1 MLHLLYYFHFFSFF
15 FYGKLWTFWSVVKFH
30 AFYVLQIHIWTSYFI
45 NWELKFMWECGSVVA
60 SGLINFNFEVLIFL
74 FKFVLVKQIWVHVC
88 CTGSFGNSKIAI
100 SKPLNYHGLI
110 QHRLKV
116 FCLNIS
122 CLCHVRWLLSLF
134 HSNKMFFLLNW
145 LFITIFAMP

>member
-1 MLHLLYYFHFFSFF
+1 
-15 FYGKLWTFWSVVKFH
+15 
-30 AFYVLQIHIWTSYFI
+30 
-45 NWELKFMWECGSVVA
+45 MWECGSVVA

-134 HSNKMFFLLNW
+134 HSYKMFFLLNW
-145 LFITIFAMP
+145 LFITIFAMPWLVITHLPIIKNKIVNATYYHRTIQQFYEIDSEEVLNILSLRPL